1 MFGTNRAP
9 IVHQDLYYL
18 QTDLNEFSLEPS
30 HLGVPSSAS
39 KMISKAM
46 VCSAQTV
53 HLSSI
58 KIVSISKRN
67 EIRFYM
73 THLT

>member
-18 QTDLNEFSLEPS
+18 QTDLNEFSFEPS
-30 HLGVPSSAS
+30 HLVVPSSAS

-53 HLSSI
+53 HRSSI
-58 KIVSISKRN
+58 KIVSISKQN